1 MKQGAD
7 EMHEDS
13 LRKKTTVEQEIE
25 AVEYGRQRAM
35 KLILGI
41 ETGPGTSHCLKC
53 DRAIFGSP
61 KTVLLEA
68 ASGDDQEPLR
78 TLGEFCPKCSKELI
92 KECDEYP
99 GVNVRSSSEIRWF
112 LTDVAANLRILADE
126 IEASDVLDVEEE

>member
-1 MKQGAD
+1 MKR
-7 EMHEDS
+7 E
-13 LRKKTTVEQEIE
+13 TTTEQAIG
-25 AVEYGRQRAM
+25 AVEHGRQRAM

-68 ASGDDQEPLR
+68 APDDDQEPLR
-78 TLGEFCPKCSKELI
+78 TLGEFCPQCSRELI

-99 GVNVRSSSEIRWF
+99 GVNVRSSSEVRWF
-112 LTDVAANLRILADE
+112 LTDVAANLRILADAL
-126 IEASDVLDVEEE
+126 EASEVVDVEGG